1 MSKTERIRDILD
13 PVAHQ
18 LQNPQEL
25 DRVLYQIAREA
36 TEYFDAVCCRVW
48 LIRRGDLCATCHWA
62 DQCSDKR
69 RCLHLKAS
77 CGAPI
82 DSEFRR
88 APLDVFSHE
97 TIARGGIADWSKRAP
112 EFDFLIDRAWAEQ
125 QQLVSFAT
133 QPLRVENRV
142 VGLMAIFS
150 RKLIYPADY
159 REMGAFGSYA
169 STAIRVA
176 ELTVR
181 AQRAETTIKEKDREL
196 QQTTRLLN
204 SVLNA
209 DTEQSVI
216 VEDLEGNVLA
226 FNEGASQ
233 AFGYV
238 PNEVIGKINS
248 EKLYAPEDR
257 ATGRMMEIF
266 KTTIEQGTYEGILRR
281 LRKNGEVFVEKATL
295 TLQRDEEGDPAGFLI
310 VARELS
316 KTAVDAS
323 AAPTLDSA
331 LQPVVVIDP
340 LTESFQALV
349 SSQRIDQLPDVVLGQ
364 VSRLLPVKQAAFF
377 LVENKKFMLRAM
389 LDGDLSAIQA
399 GWKLDPEL
407 ARVWY
412 QHLSDDRPV
421 ELSPDQ
427 VPATAPFLVGTPPL
441 AGWRAFPLFHDGLM
455 AVVLVAP
462 LADGGLTEA
471 ELETGRQ
478 LMFLAT
484 RVLDHAL
491 LMEQLNDQLRHL
503 HARYSSLEQ
512 EHRLLC
518 DQSTDLQLSRA
529 QLLEQSG
536 NIEANLVR
544 MTGQHRA
551 LSQEV
556 SELRGYSSELEQAL
570 ESFRERQKALQN
582 EINELK
588 PAAERSQGLAKALSE
603 AEAITVQLRENLA
616 EAERHYEQ
624 GYRRLS
630 ERNAQLEKSIAEL
643 QHEQHDRENRLK
655 LLEEQNAVR
664 EQHLATLSELETE
677 RTAWAVTQER
687 LARELQ
693 EAERKAQE
701 SQETLRRV
709 EASLAQA
716 LEQRNEARAGLEA
729 ARREMQS
736 TLDALAAD
744 QERVSALEKEL
755 QRKETEWHQH
765 TDEQAAL
772 RKSVSE
778 LEQQTEK
785 FRQQCTELEERYARR
800 NAEFHLQRDEL
811 NRLQLL
817 VAPYR
822 ELQVKYLDL
831 EQREKLLEERFQGL
845 RSTFEKVEFERT
857 KFEDELRETRD
868 RVVGLQK
875 EVSDERRQH
884 ERELEAERQLHQEQ
898 VMKLMSE
905 IADLEETKRTLNE
918 LSTAYARLRSVWDD
932 AQNDLAQAR
941 AAMDTT
947 LNDVRNAEQST
958 RMLRVEA
965 ERLASD
971 RARLITENQSLQAEL
986 ETLKAI
992 PPVDVAPYEARIV
1005 ELEATLLTAQTRQTE
1020 FQQTFEDLEAK
1031 MADRSAQEAT
1041 LHDQI
1046 HQLSERITELSAQ
1059 SEAHRVSTEALQQ
1072 ELERLQAIPP
1082 VDVSP
1087 YEARIS
1093 HLEQHL
1099 STQETEKLARQ
1110 DEITSLLAEVENYK
1124 LEKEQLREALRDLT
1138 SQFEALTT
1146 ETEARELLL
1155 HTIQSELDTLR
1166 AVPSVDV
1173 APYEAQIQNLEA
1185 SLAEQ
1190 VGHLTDSQAEID
1202 RLQKEQASQTA
1213 TREQEREELAR
1224 LHLQVNSQFTQIS
1237 ELYSQIEADEAER
1250 ATLRAAV
1257 KTLEDRIHES
1267 HLRSQRLQMM
1277 HDALGSAHD
1286 EVKQLLGAAV
1296 QDRHYLERE
1305 SEQLQAANTR
1315 LEVQAVQLTQLTT
1328 RLTTENEDLQLQLA
1342 ELKQQS
1348 TRLTAQNEQ
1357 LQTQVLEIAALYDQQ
1372 RKQYEVFQTR
1382 FLHRLKSQEAER
1394 ADWQRLLDKAA
1405 GTDLTLHETLQEL
1418 EQVKAESAR
1427 LQVHTEH
1434 LEAQKSELITQI
1446 DEVNTRYLKQRDRFN
1461 TVLPRLLERLRL
1473 LDAERTDWKR
1483 LIDHAAATEADL
1495 REAIKAREAADQAHE
1510 AAAQTELELE
1520 LQDLARTLAETRAQ
1534 SDDMVHTLQARLD
1547 QSRMEQETLHTE
1559 IEQLQGRLT
1568 GELDQT
1574 VLLRAQKGQ
1583 LEAEV
1588 AELQAKL
1595 EAALSEQAV
1604 LQTELERLQGR
1615 LTGELDQSVLL
1626 QSQQAQLEAEVAEL
1640 QTKLEA
1646 SVDEQAVLQTEVE
1659 RLQGR
1664 LTGELD
1670 QAVFL
1675 TAENAHLQASVDEL
1689 QTQLE
1694 ESHQSRQ
1701 VLETQVSATAQ
1712 ALAETEAARLELSR
1726 QFDAQM
1732 ADYQNVLDAT
1742 QQEVHR
1748 IREHL
1753 EAVLKEKQALL
1764 ERSQSPAPE
1773 IDPLFQSVETLIPIS
1788 SEPTE
1793 TLSAP
1798 VVVSGPLRIL
1808 LASDAPDG
1816 AVQLQSLLAEQGHSI
1831 SFAPDGET
1839 ALSAIFLDVPDLVIA
1854 NLESPYFD
1862 TADLLQSLRRNPGWR
1877 KLPVILL
1884 YSDVPEAQRA
1894 LLPARNEQTQLL
1906 FQDALTEDTIRQALT
1921 IAQK

>member
-1 MSKTERIRDILD
+1 MPMSKTERIRDILD

-62 DQCSDKR
+62 EQCSDKR

-112 EFDFLIDRAWAEQ
+112 EFDFLIDRTWAEQ

-150 RKLIYPADY
+150 RKLIYPADF

-181 AQRAETTIKEKDREL
+181 AQRAETAMKEKDREL

-238 PNEVIGKINS
+238 PEEVIGKINS

-266 KTTIEQGTYEGILRR
+266 KTTIEQGTYDGTLRR

-316 KTAVDAS
+316 KTEIDSA
-323 AAPTLDSA
+323 AAPTLESA

-349 SSQRIDQLPDVVLGQ
+349 ASQRIDQLPDVVLAQ
-364 VSRLLPVKQAAFF
+364 VLRLLPIKQAAFF
-377 LVENKKFMLRAM
+377 LLENKKFILRAM
-389 LDGDLSAIQA
+389 LNGDLSAVQA
-399 GWKLDPEL
+399 GWKLDSDH
-407 ARVWY
+407 ARLWY
-412 QHLSDDRPV
+412 QQLQDDRPF
-421 ELSPDQ
+421 ELSAELL
-427 VPATAPFLVGTPPL
+427 PANAPFLAGMAPS
-441 AGWRAFPLFHDGLM
+441 AGWWVLPLFQDGPM
-455 AVVLVAP
+455 AVVAT

-484 RVLDHAL
+484 RVLDHTL

-556 SELRGYSSELEQAL
+556 SELKGYSSELEQAL
-570 ESFRERQKALQN
+570 ESFRERQKALQS

-588 PAAERSQGLAKALSE
+588 PAAERSHGLAKALSE
-603 AEAITVQLRENLA
+603 AEATAAQLKENLT

-630 ERNAQLEKSIAEL
+630 ERNAQLEKSMAEL

-687 LARELQ
+687 LVREVQ

-701 SQETLRRV
+701 YQENLRRV

-729 ARREMQS
+729 ARHEMQS
-736 TLDALAAD
+736 TLEALATD
-744 QERVSALEKEL
+744 QKRVSALEKEL
-755 QRKETEWHQH
+755 QHKEAEWHQQ

-772 RKSVSE
+772 RKSVSD
-778 LEQQTEK
+778 LEQQVEK
-785 FRQQCTELEERYARR
+785 FRQQCAELEERYARR
-800 NAEFHLQRDEL
+800 NAEFNLQRDEL
-811 NRLQLL
+811 TRLQLL

-845 RSTFEKVEFERT
+845 RSTFEQVEFERT
-857 KFEDELRETRD
+857 KFEDDLRETRE
-868 RVVGLQK
+868 RVLGLQK
-875 EVSDERRQH
+875 DVSDERHQH
-884 ERELEAERQLHQEQ
+884 ERELEAERQIHQEH
-898 VMKLMSE
+898 VMKLMAD
-905 IADLEETKRTLNE
+905 IAELEETKRTLND
-918 LSTAYARLRSVWDD
+918 LSTAYARLRSVWDE
-932 AQNDLAQAR
+932 AQSDLAQAR

-958 RMLRVEA
+958 RTLRGEA

-971 RARLITENQSLQAEL
+971 RARLLSENQLLHAEL
-986 ETLKAI
+986 DRLKAI
-992 PPVDVAPYEARIV
+992 PPVDVAPYETRIA
-1005 ELEATLLTAQTRQTE
+1005 ELEAVLLVTQARQTE

-1031 MADRSAQEAT
+1031 MADRSAQEVT
-1041 LHDQI
+1041 LHEQI

-1059 SEAHRVSTEALQQ
+1059 SEAHRESTEALQR
-1072 ELERLQAIPP
+1072 ELEHLQSIPP
-1082 VDVSP
+1082 VDVGP
-1087 YEARIS
+1087 YEERIAY
-1093 HLEQHL
+1093 LEQRL
-1099 STQETEKLARQ
+1099 SDQETEKLARQ
-1110 DEITSLLAEVENYK
+1110 DETASLVAESDAHK
-1124 LEKEQLREALRDLT
+1124 LEKEQLREAFRDLT
-1138 SQFEALTT
+1138 RQFEALTA
-1146 ETEARELLL
+1146 ETEAREILL
-1155 HTIQSELDTLR
+1155 HRIQSELDALR
-1166 AVPSVDV
+1166 AVSPVDV
-1173 APYEAQIQNLEA
+1173 APFEARIQELET
-1185 SLAEQ
+1185 SLAAQ
-1190 VGHLTDSQAEID
+1190 VEHLAESKAEID
-1202 RLQKEQASQTA
+1202 RLQKEQADQRA
-1213 TREQEREELAR
+1213 EREHERGELAR
-1224 LHLQVNSQFTQIS
+1224 LHLQANEQFTQIS
-1237 ELYSQIEADEAER
+1237 ELYSQIEADDAER

-1257 KTLEDRIHES
+1257 KTLEERIHEL
-1267 HLRSQRLQMM
+1267 HTRSQRLQMM

-1305 SEQLQAANTR
+1305 AEQLQAANTR
-1315 LEVQAVQLTQLTT
+1315 LETQAVQLTALTT
-1328 RLTTENEDLQLQLA
+1328 QLTTENQELQLQLA

-1348 TRLTAQNEQ
+1348 SQLTSQNEQ
-1357 LQTQVLEIAALYDQQ
+1357 LQTQVLEIAALYDRQ
-1372 RKQYEVFQTR
+1372 RKQYEVFQAR
-1382 FLHRLKSQEAER
+1382 FLQRLKLQEAER
-1394 ADWQRLLDKAA
+1394 ADWQRLLDNAA
-1405 GTDLTLHETLQEL
+1405 GTELTLHETVREL
-1418 EQVKAESAR
+1418 EQVKTESTQLQAR
-1427 LQVHTEH
+1427 NEQ
-1434 LEAQKSELITQI
+1434 LEAQKGELIIQI
-1446 DEVNTRYLKQRDRFN
+1446 DEINTRFLKQKERFN
-1461 TVLPRLLERLRL
+1461 TILPRLLDRLQL
-1473 LDAERTDWKR
+1473 MEAERTDWKR
-1483 LIDHAAATEADL
+1483 LIDHAAAIETDL
-1495 REAIKAREAADQAHE
+1495 REALKAREE
-1510 AAAQTELELE
+1510 ARHTQEEQVKTELEQE
-1520 LQDLARTLAETRAQ
+1520 LQSLSATLAESRAQ
-1534 SDDMVHTLQARLD
+1534 SDEMIRTLQARLD
-1547 QSRMEQETLHTE
+1547 QSRVEQEVLHTE
-1559 IEQLQGRLT
+1559 IQELHGRLT

-1574 VLLRAQKGQ
+1574 VLLRAQ
-1583 LEAEV
+1583 
-1588 AELQAKL
+1588 
-1595 EAALSEQAV
+1595 
-1604 LQTELERLQGR
+1604 
-1615 LTGELDQSVLL
+1615 
-1626 QSQQAQLEAEVAEL
+1626 QAQLEAEVVEL

-1675 TAENAHLQASVDEL
+1675 SAENSNLQASVSEL

-1694 ESHQSRQ
+1694 ESEQSRQ
-1701 VLETQVSATAQ
+1701 VLETQVSTTAQ
-1712 ALAETEAARLELSR
+1712 ALAEAEAARLELSR
-1726 QFDAQM
+1726 QFDTQM
-1732 ADYQNVLDAT
+1732 AEYQRVLDST

-1753 EAVLKEKQALL
+1753 EAVLKEKQTLL
-1764 ERSQSPAPE
+1764 EQRPLPTAVL
-1773 IDPLFQSVETLIPIS
+1773 DPIFQSVETLTS
-1788 SEPTE
+1788 MTSEPTE
-1793 TLSAP
+1793 TLAEP
-1798 VVVSGPLRIL
+1798 MKVSVPLRIL

-1816 AVQLQSLLAEQGHSI
+1816 AAQLQSLLVEQGHSI
-1831 SFAPDGET
+1831 SFAPDGEA
-1839 ALSAIFLDVPDLVIA
+1839 ALSAIFLELPDVVIA

-1862 TADLLQSLRRNPGWR
+1862 TGDLLQSMRRNPTWR

-1884 YSDVPEAQRA
+1884 YCDVPDAQRG
-1894 LLPARNEQTQLL
+1894 LLPAQNEQTRLL
-1906 FQDALTEDTIRQALT
+1906 FQDGLTEDTIRQALT